1 MSPDEPDTLRAP
13 FRSAAPSPPQRALDR
28 LLRSEKGSAAGA
40 RGYTKFVR
48 AMRLVLPLLAV
59 GIVGIV
65 VSWPRV
71 EERMTAPPVVAPEQQ
86 TVGQNELINPRFES
100 QDSQSQPYTVTAARA
115 VQSSANPDIVFLEK
129 PVGDINLSDGA
140 WIAAEAQKGAFD
152 QKAQTLVLEGAV
164 KLFHDKG
171 YEMKTE
177 KLLVDMAARTAFSD
191 VAVAGQ
197 GPAGTLVATGLKAD
211 NMKGQ
216 VIFTGP
222 VTLTLN
228 SALEGL

>member
-1 MSPDEPDTLRAP
+1 MSDDHNNMLRAP
-13 FRSAAPSPPQRALDR
+13 FRSAAPVPGQRALDR

-40 RGYTKFVR
+40 QAYSRFVR
-48 AMRLVLPLLAV
+48 MMRLLLPLAAV

-100 QDSQSQPYTVTAARA
+100 QDSKAQPYTITAARA

-140 WIAAEAQKGAFD
+140 WIAAEAVKGAFD
-152 QKAQTLVLEGAV
+152 QKAQTLNLEGHV

-171 YEMKTE
+171 YEMVTE
-177 KLLVDMAARTAFSD
+177 KLLVDMAARTAVSDMD
-191 VAVAGQ
+191 VAAQ
-197 GPAGTLVATGLKAD
+197 GPAGTLAASGVKAD
-211 NMKGQ
+211 TTKGT
-216 VIFTGP
+216 VVFTGP

-228 SALEGL
+228 NGVEGL

>member
-1 MSPDEPDTLRAP
+1 MSDDDNHMLRAP
-13 FRSAAPSPPQRALDR
+13 FRSAAPVPGQRALDR
-28 LLRSEKGSAAGA
+28 LLRSEKGSAAAA

-48 AMRLVLPLLAV
+48 AMRLLLPLLAV

-100 QDSQSQPYTVTAARA
+100 QDSKAQPYTITAARA

-140 WIAAEAQKGAFD
+140 WLATEAVKGAFD
-152 QKAQTLVLEGAV
+152 QKAQTLSLEGHV

-171 YEMKTE
+171 YEMVTE

-191 VAVAGQ
+191 TTINGQ
-197 GPAGTLVATGLKAD
+197 GPAGTLAATGIKAD
-211 NMKGQ
+211 TAKGT
-216 VIFTGP
+216 VVFTGP

-228 SALEGL
+228 NGVEGL